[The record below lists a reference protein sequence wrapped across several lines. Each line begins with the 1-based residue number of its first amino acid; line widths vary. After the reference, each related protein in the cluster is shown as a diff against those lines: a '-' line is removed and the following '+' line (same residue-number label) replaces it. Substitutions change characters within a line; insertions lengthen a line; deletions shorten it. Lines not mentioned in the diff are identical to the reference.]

1 MKNKNIEKWEKQ
13 KRERSG
19 DTKKED
25 EIPRVIYYILW
36 IIALINIVFSGPP
49 ILYLLI
55 IITPYLLK
63 KFWEF

>member
-19 DTKKED
+19 DAKKENK
-25 EIPRVIYYILW
+25 IPREIHYVLW
-36 IIALINIVFSGPP
+36 IIFAINLVFSGPP